1 MIELFIE
8 ENIKA
13 AKKGC
18 TTLLWNDLNSD
29 QKNNIYSINKI
40 IDKDQ
45 IFYKK
50 KILSLGN
57 VYLNKIWRKSKLNY
71 ILDENFD
78 YFFLSSVFHQSAFR
92 KNSLHLLIVKFFVIR
107 EFIKKKIFSKVHINI
122 SDKNFSDLIYKY
134 CISKNIKVEFNYH
147 NKKKLNTF
155 FLKLNRKKDYLKQ
168 LILLVSRISLKE
180 KKFKINENDV
190 LLFDI
195 FTHFDLDNL
204 RKGKY
209 KSFYWNSLV
218 EVIKKNNLKVK
229 WIHLFYPTKT
239 MRSLNDANKIINI
252 LNEEEKNKSHLI
264 LDNLFSLKSA
274 FLALIKYLKIIVN
287 YFIHKKSLR
296 INNTSAFSGF
306 NKILN
311 SELADTFIGHRS
323 LRNIF
328 FYECF
333 NNLIERVEKPKLGL
347 YLMENLDFE
356 LILNHLWKK
365 KINCELIGFPH
376 SNVRYWDL
384 RYFFLNPNKF
394 INIYPNKV
402 LIHSKDTLDWAD
414 NIKLNSKNAIA
425 VESLRYENLIL
436 KKKLSKKNNFQNF
449 LVFADL
455 DESITEALLKIFE
468 NNQDK
473 KFFIKN
479 HPGSSM
485 NKKNYKN
492 IHFIKNND
500 HNLGN
505 YDCVIISNASGAVFK
520 PYYENFPFL
529 VFLDTRFFNL
539 NPISDLNEN
548 IFFHDS
554 LSFKKS
560 IHYIL
565 KENNDNKKLHIV
577 DKRNLEWLNILKN
590 KDIYRDFN
598 HINCQK
604 LIDN

>member
-1 MIELFIE
+1 MSELFIE
-8 ENIKA
+8 ENIKSA
-13 AKKGC
+13 QKGY
-18 TTLLWNDLNSD
+18 TTLLWNDFNLD
-29 QKNNIYSINKI
+29 QKNNIYSINEI
-40 IDKDQ
+40 IEKDK

-50 KILSLGN
+50 KILSIGN
-57 VYLNKIWRKSKLNY
+57 IYLNKIWRKSKLNY
-71 ILDENFD
+71 VMDNNFD

-107 EFIKKKIFSKVHINI
+107 EFIKKKNFSKININI

-134 CISKNIKVEFNYH
+134 CISRNIKVRKKYPKKDKPNSIFLISD
-147 NKKKLNTF
+147 KKKNF
-155 FLKLNRKKDYLKQ
+155 IKQ
-168 LILLVSRISLKE
+168 IILLISKISLKE
-180 KKFKINENDV
+180 KKFVINKNDV

-204 RKGKY
+204 KKGNF

-218 EVIKKNNLKVK
+218 DLIKKNNLKVK
-229 WIHLFYPTKT
+229 WIHLFYPSKT
-239 MRSLNDANKIINI
+239 MRFLKDANKITNI
-252 LNEEEKNKSHLI
+252 LNEEAKKKNHLI

-274 FLALIKYLKIIVN
+274 FRALIKYLKISIK
-287 YFIHKKSLR
+287 YSIYKKSLR
-296 INNTSAFSGF
+296 IKNKSDFSGF

-311 SELADTFIGHRS
+311 PYLADTFIGHRS

-333 NNLIERVEKPKLGL
+333 NNLIKRIEKPKLGL

-365 KINCELIGFPH
+365 KINCELVGFPH

-384 RYFFLNPNKF
+384 RYFFLDPKKF
-394 INIYPNKV
+394 THIYPDKV
-402 LIHSKDTLDWAD
+402 LIHSKDTLDWAN
-414 NIKLNSKNAIA
+414 NIKIDNKRTLV

-436 KKKLSKKNNFQNF
+436 KKDLLNKKDFKNF

-468 NNQDK
+468 NNLDK

-485 NKKNYKN
+485 NKKNYGN
-492 IHFIKNND
+492 ISFIKNND
-500 HNLGN
+500 HNFEN
-505 YDCVIISNASGAVFK
+505 YDCIIVSNASGAVFK

-539 NPISDLNEN
+539 NPISDLNKN

-560 IHYIL
+560 LYHISS
-565 KENNDNKKLHIV
+565 ENNLNRKLHIV
-577 DKRNLEWLNILKN
+577 DNRNLEWLNIIKN
-590 KDIYRDFN
+590 KDIHKDFN
-598 HINCQK
+598 QINCQR